1 MIDAMETL
9 LEHWGEQRRCKGL
22 GGGAASPLA
31 GMMEWKGA
39 PPRGAV
45 GAVMLLGGA
54 GLDHAAS
61 QVEAALA
68 ELERIG
74 QAADAEAGGRTVR
87 RSAQSALVELAH
99 ARYRRQLDLAEQLKA
114 AGCEKS
120 ALYERLHDLHVWLQA
135 AIKRR
140 LKGRAA

>member
-39 PPRGAV
+39 PPRGAG

-61 QVEAALA
+61 QVEAALGFRRA
-68 ELERIG
+68 IPQGANWGWVISVDVATGGLRDKSVIVVAKVYG
-74 QAADAEAGGRTVR
+74 WGLHHQPDA
-87 RSAQSALVELAH
+87 
-99 ARYRRQLDLAEQLKA
+99 
-114 AGCEKS
+114 
-120 ALYERLHDLHVWLQA
+120 
-135 AIKRR
+135 
-140 LKGRAA
+140 RAA